1 MTQKSVGERAT
12 SIVVQWWWVG
22 AIVLLALLIRL
33 YGLTHASIWSD
44 EGFSLELITYPLRAI
59 WVLSGRDV
67 HPPLYYVILQGW
79 MELSASKNLAW
90 ARGLS
95 VVFGTLNVA
104 LGIWLVLLISTRRA
118 GVVAGLLLA
127 LLPIA
132 VHYSQ
137 DVRMYAML
145 GTFLIGATIALVYWV
160 THPQKWGC
168 LVVYAAL
175 MVFGFYTHY
184 FSIFCF
190 CSHWLYLVLIRLPR
204 YGGHTYVKRQQWWI
218 ANGVMAACYIPWLP
232 SLLRQLSTS
241 NSNWVMPIS
250 IYSFPSALWRFFT
263 GNDGQAH
270 GPVVFWLL
278 LLVYLLLA
286 VRVLLNPSGKYRFQ
300 WLLVICAFLTVCAA
314 AGVSLLRPV
323 FVERYLF
330 FSALMMPLV
339 IAVALEN
346 IKLGGRVIVVAV
358 LVGIELCGLHNIYNQ
373 QHSLN
378 DPSRVADNQLARLMA
393 YFNDASV
400 TGDVL
405 VVSDIF
411 IFYAADFY
419 SKKHRRIVVYTPPP
433 QNGASRHPDGM
444 GFTAPM
450 TRFADDTY
458 IDDLADLVTE
468 TQRVWVLSFSS
479 QVREGIQ
486 FPDSWRLILHKRGGD
501 NLLNLY
507 VMCSPQTP
515 DLSEVCE

>member
-1 MTQKSVGERAT
+1 MTPKPVGERAT
-12 SIVVQWWWVG
+12 SIVVQWWWVV
-22 AIVLLALLIRL
+22 AIVLFALLIRL
-33 YGLTHASIWSD
+33 YGLTNASIWSD
-44 EGFSLELITYPLRAI
+44 EAFSLELITYPLRAI

-79 MELSASKNLAW
+79 MELIASKNLAW

-104 LGIWLVLLISTRRA
+104 LGIWLALLISTRRA
-118 GVVAGLLLA
+118 AVVAGLLHA

-145 GTFLIGATIALVYWV
+145 GTFLIGATIALVYWI
-160 THPQKWGC
+160 THPQKYGY
-168 LVVYAAL
+168 LVVYIVL
-175 MVFGFYTHY
+175 MVSGFYTHY

-190 CSHWLYLVLIRLPR
+190 CSHWLYLLLIRLPR
-204 YGGHTYVKRQQWWI
+204 YGRHTYVGRKQWWI
-218 ANGVMAACYIPWLP
+218 ANGVMLACYIPWAP

-241 NSNWVMPIS
+241 NSYWIMPVS
-250 IYSFPSALWRFFT
+250 IQSFPSAIWRFFT
-263 GNDGQAH
+263 GNDGQVH
-270 GPVVFWLL
+270 GTAVFWLL

-286 VRVLLNPSGKYRFQ
+286 VRVVLNLSGKYRFQ
-300 WLLVICAFLTVCAA
+300 LLLVICAFLTICAA
-314 AGVSLLRPV
+314 ASISLLRPV

-346 IKLGGRVIVVAV
+346 IKLGSVVVVVA
-358 LVGIELCGLHNIYNQ
+358 LVMGMEAYGLHNIYNQ

-378 DPSRVADNQLARLMA
+378 NPSRVADNQLTRLMA

-400 TGDVL
+400 TGDIL
-405 VVSDIF
+405 VVDDFF
-411 IFYAADFY
+411 IFYTADFY
-419 SKKHRRIVVYTPPP
+419 SEKHRRIFMYTPFP

-450 TRFADDTY
+450 TRFTEDTY
-458 IDDLADLVTE
+458 IDDLADLVSE
-468 TQRVWVLSFSS
+468 NHRVWVLSFSS
-479 QVREGIQ
+479 QVREGIKV
-486 FPDSWRLILHKRGGD
+486 PDSWRLILHKPGGD

-515 DLSEVCE
+515 DLSEACE